1 MSWTPPSMIPASRL
15 GLNLAPVFGWRGS
28 YAEDRW
34 LGTSRELCRL
44 CLCLAAYL
52 SALPGGSSPGL
63 LPTWS
68 SAFPLLCARLTRLM
82 TLCPALCLT
91 GWRPAPA
98 APSPTFHLRPL
109 ALLLGPDTPQ
119 PKEPFLPAAAQV
131 ANRPPVPM
139 GQAPA
144 GMLPPASILRCLLP
158 FAWSPRVCLTFGPAS
173 SPHRSLVVPKQ
184 VIPWPA
190 PPLGVPGPAHPIS
203 PQVSSWFG
211 SCHPGLWLFPSL
223 LIPTSHLPP
232 PEPRLLVDPGRV
244 S

>member
-131 ANRPPVPM
+131 ANRPSAHGTSPCWHATSRKHPQMPTPLCLVAQ
-139 GQAPA
+139 G
-144 GMLPPASILRCLLP
+144 LLDLRSCLLP
-158 FAWSPRVCLTFGPAS
+158 SQIPCCTQAGDPMACPAPGSPWPC
-173 SPHRSLVVPKQ
+173 SPH
-184 VIPWPA
+184 IT
-190 PPLGVPGPAHPIS
+190 
-203 PQVSSWFG
+203 
-211 SCHPGLWLFPSL
+211 PSL
-223 LIPTSHLPP
+223 QLVWELPP
-232 PEPRLLVDPGRV
+232 RPLAFPITAHSHEPPPPTGTQT
-244 S
+244 SG